1 MKCSEIVILMVSLSA
16 VPQMKAQVNS
26 PERRTESMSH
36 RDRDGV
42 RGPVRSCTEESTYP
56 GVADSE
62 GRVQQV
68 RTKSVT
74 EYDTEGRVTA
84 RRYINPDGSEWT
96 THDTYDASG
105 RLLKSASGMEGQEV
119 SETVYS
125 YDAQGKLQSIR
136 TGARSESPTTF
147 SYDAH
152 GRKTKVEI
160 SRAADYRPNFSTGG
174 SPFEALDTAPNL
186 PGGGSATTIY
196 DEHDRAIRVEVRDAE
211 GTIVNR
217 AERTY
222 DSQGRIL
229 EEKQILDHP
238 EAMIPPEKRAKIVEQ
253 SGLSYDQLREEL
265 RTKFTE
271 LMAGHSGTYT
281 VSFSYD
287 DKGRPAVMRRR
298 IFDREEEIETTYNDH
313 GDVSSEITRSK
324 TRAEEGGSS
333 PLAGMPPYSEV
344 RYSYKYDDREN
355 WIEKTISYRSS
366 PDGTFQAS
374 STVERTLT
382 YY

>member
-1 MKCSEIVILMVSLSA
+1 
-16 VPQMKAQVNS
+16 
-26 PERRTESMSH
+26 MSH
-36 RDRDGV
+36 VDRDGL

-56 GVADSE
+56 DNE
-62 GRVQQV
+62 GRTQRV

-74 EYDTEGRVTA
+74 EYDAEGRITA
-84 RRYINPDGSEWT
+84 RRYINPDGSAWT

-105 RLLKSASGMEGQEV
+105 RLLKSASGTEGQEV
-119 SETVYS
+119 TETVYF

-152 GRKTKVEI
+152 GRKTKVES
-160 SRAADYRPNFSTGG
+160 SRAGDYRPNVATGG

-222 DSQGRIL
+222 DEQGRVL
-229 EEKQILDHP
+229 EEKQILDNP
-238 EAMIPPEKRAKIVEQ
+238 ETMIPAEARAKLLEQ
-253 SGLSYDQLREEL
+253 SALSSDQLREEL
-265 RTKFTE
+265 RAKLTE
-271 LMAGHSGTYT
+271 LMAGHSGPYT
-281 VSFSYD
+281 VSYSYD
-287 DKGRPAVMRRR
+287 DKGRPTVMRRR
-298 IFDREEEIETTYNDH
+298 VFNQEERIETAYNEH
-313 GDVSSEITRSK
+313 GDVASEITRSARRDK
-324 TRAEEGGSS
+324 EGE
-333 PLAGMPPYSEV
+333 AGTPTPGPPEYSEV

-355 WIEKTISYRSS
+355 WVEKTMSYRSS

>member
-1 MKCSEIVILMVSLSA
+1 
-16 VPQMKAQVNS
+16 
-26 PERRTESMSH
+26 MSH
-36 RDRDGV
+36 RDRDAV

-56 GVADSE
+56 GETDSE
-62 GRVQQV
+62 GRIQQV
-68 RTKSVT
+68 RSKSVT
-74 EYDTEGRVTA
+74 EYDAEGRVTA
-84 RRYINPDGSEWT
+84 RRYIQLDGSAWT

-119 SETVYS
+119 TETVYS
-125 YDAQGKLQSIR
+125 YDAQGRLQNIR

-147 SYDAH
+147 TYDAQ
-152 GRKTKVEI
+152 GRKTKVEN
-160 SRAADYRPNFSTGG
+160 SRAADYRPNLATGG
-174 SPFEALDTAPNL
+174 SPFEALDMAPNL

-196 DEHDRAIRVEVRDAE
+196 DEHDRATRVEVRDAE

-222 DSQGRIL
+222 DAQGRVI
-229 EEKQILDHP
+229 EEKQILDHL
-238 EAMIPPEKRAKIVEQ
+238 ETMIPAEARAKIAEQ
-253 SGLSYDQLREEL
+253 SGLSPDQLREEL
-265 RTKFTE
+265 RAKLTE
-271 LMAGHSGTYT
+271 LMAGHSGPYT
-281 VSFSYD
+281 VSYSYD
-287 DKGRPAVMRRR
+287 DQGRPTIMRRR
-298 IFDREEEIETTYNDH
+298 IFNREEEIEAAYNEH
-313 GDVSSEITRSK
+313 GDVSSEITRIK
-324 TRAEEGGSS
+324 PRAEEGGSS

-355 WIEKTISYRSS
+355 WIEKAMSYRSS